1 MQAGARGM
9 AARSDA
15 RQRRRTHAATV
26 VQSALRMHLARQRYL
41 QTRRAIIAIQAGYR
55 GRAARKYTKD
65 IRRAPSV
72 CSHRN
77 GSQQRCHMSGAWVLS
92 GWQRGCQQGC

>member
-15 RQRRRTHAATV
+15 RRRRRTHAATV

-41 QTRRAIIAIQAGYR
+41 HTRRAIVAIQAGYR

-65 IRRAPSV
+65 IRCAPSV
-72 CSHRN
+72 CSHSN
-77 GSQQRCHMSGAWVLS
+77 GHQQRCEMSRS
-92 GWQRGCQQGC
+92 

>member
-15 RQRRRTHAATV
+15 RRRRRTHAATV

-65 IRRAPSV
+65 IRCAHV
-72 CSHRN
+72 CLYAN
-77 GSQQRCHMSGAWVLS
+77 GEQQRWHMKHAYDAVGL
-92 GWQRGCQQGC
+92 

>member
-1 MQAGARGM
+1 M

-26 VQSALRMHLARQRYL
+26 VQSALRMHLARQQYL

-65 IRRAPSV
+65 IRCAPGV
-72 CSHRN
+72 CSYGN
-77 GSQQRCHMSGAWVLS
+77 GHQQSCHTSRACVLA
-92 GWQRGCQQGC
+92 GWQPRCQQGC

>member
-15 RQRRRTHAATV
+15 RRRRRTHAATV
-26 VQSALRMHLARQRYL
+26 VQSALRMHLARQQYL

-65 IRRAPSV
+65 IRCAPSI
-72 CSHRN
+72 CLCCN
-77 GSQQRCHMSGAWVLS
+77 GSQQRCHTRRGCCRAVSGAAS
-92 GWQRGCQQGC
+92 QGS